1 MAEVGRILIVGGGM
15 GGLCLAVALDRQG
28 FDPEVAEIVERSAT
42 WPVAGAGIALHANGV
57 RVLRTLGLGEPIERA
72 SGRLPRYSFMD
83 RSGELLCSTDL
94 ERFWGDVGPCLA
106 ITRVRLEEILVA
118 VTRSP
123 HRLGVALTGLRQD
136 RERVEA
142 SFSDGSTGEYDLVVG
157 ADGIYST
164 VRRLAIWPVSPGYA
178 GTMAWRSVIP
188 SRPAGVDHLMVLLG
202 DGRFFGLVPVGE
214 GHTYGFAGLDAERF
228 DEPVA
233 GRLERFRA
241 HFAGF
246 GGAVPEYLAALQSDE
261 QLHFGPVEW
270 VDLDRW
276 HDGRVVLIGDAAH
289 AAPPH
294 MGEGGS
300 MAMEDAVV
308 LAESLRTADT
318 VAGAL
323 DRYVE
328 RRRRRAGW
336 VQEQSRI
343 ASKAWVLPPAVR
355 DGVLRERGDQM
366 LQHRYRPLIAPV

>member
-1 MAEVGRILIVGGGM
+1 MSRNGISAVFATRL
-15 GGLCLAVALDRQG
+15 GLHATDEERVLLVDACDLDP
-28 FDPEVAEIVERSAT
+28 PEVDYLERAAIRRSA
-42 WPVAGAGIALHANGV
+42 VDD
-57 RVLRTLGLGEPIERA
+57 LGL
-72 SGRLPRYSFMD
+72 
-83 RSGELLCSTDL
+83 
-94 ERFWGDVGPCLA
+94 A
-106 ITRVRLEEILVA
+106 I
-118 VTRSP
+118 
-123 HRLGVALTGLRQD
+123 G
-136 RERVEA
+136 
-142 SFSDGSTGEYDLVVG
+142 
-157 ADGIYST
+157 
-164 VRRLAIWPVSPGYA
+164 PVSPGYA
-178 GTMAWRSVIP
+178 GIMAWRSVIP
-188 SRPAGVDHLMVLLG
+188 SRPAGVDHLMVLMG

-214 GHTYGFAGLDAERF
+214 GHTFGFAGLDAERF

-246 GGAVPEYLAALQSDE
+246 GGAVPEYLVALQSDE
-261 QLHFGPVEW
+261 QLHCGPIEW

-328 RRRRRAGW
+328 RRRPRAGW

-355 DGVLRERGDQM
+355 DGVLRERGDQR
-366 LQHRYRPLIAPV
+366 LQDRYRPLIAPV